1 MLITRYVKFVQNI
14 RKSPKLAVQFML
26 EKTHRNV
33 NTVTGSNF
41 RFINDR
47 IGHDCDILNVK
58 PSFLRSNVK
67 FSEIREDDRWR
78 VNIIREIVNINQNVL
93 DLKHNDDAFLS
104 SEQLNEILEYVS
116 IS

>member
-1 MLITRYVKFVQNI
+1 MHLCRMHSCKYSSMQLCNKFVHVCDLTQPLS
-14 RKSPKLAVQFML
+14 KPVSKLAFH
-26 EKTHRNV
+26 TA
-33 NTVTGSNF
+33 
-41 RFINDR
+41 NDR

-58 PSFLRSNVK
+58 PSFLRNNVK

-78 VNIIREIVNINQNVL
+78 VNILKEIVNINQNVL
-93 DLKHNDDAFLS
+93 DLKHAFLS

>member
-1 MLITRYVKFVQNI
+1 
-14 RKSPKLAVQFML
+14 ML
-26 EKTHRNV
+26 EKTHKNV

-41 RFINDR
+41 RFIHDR
-47 IGHDCDILNVK
+47 IGHDCDIFDLK
-58 PSFLRSNVK
+58 PSFLKKNIR

-78 VNIIREIVNINQNVL
+78 VQIIKEIVNINQNVL
-93 DLKHNDDAFLS
+93 DLKNGDDAFLT